1 MCYILVRLVN
11 GTTKREGRVE
21 IYYQG
26 SWGTVCND
34 LWDDTDAEVVCRQL
48 GYTLGTALT
57 NPLHYGEG
65 TGPIL
70 LDDVRCTGEEERLSE
85 CPTGEWGINNCL
97 HHEDAGVICSY

>member
-85 CPTGEWGINNCL
+85 CSTGGWGINNCL